1 VTVPVDRLSAVS
13 AGRHAIQ
20 TASRFNAK
28 GSGDGG
34 KEQHTYL
41 TARPPFRSIGGYL
54 PLLRE
59 RFGPS
64 SGDRL
69 TWGSAR
75 PSRSS
80 PAWCRSGPARRSPG
94 RPCWLRGRSGRPL
107 PVKRDNNPVQTAA
120 LKRLVEPFIDATF
133 SSMRLQL
140 LPASRRGVAL
150 TECSRP
156 DYANPCKHI
165 AGVYYR
171 LASQLDRDPFLLFEP
186 RGLSRE
192 QLRQAL
198 RATPLGKALAPL
210 AEEQSAPIQAAEW
223 DIDCRGPFQYRGSP
237 FGSFQTRVRPCG
249 ASTPGQLPD
258 IGHGFSSPR
267 LSRPTRIR

>member
-1 VTVPVDRLSAVS
+1 MTVPVDRLSAVF

-28 GSGDGG
+28 GSGHGG

-64 SGDRL
+64 SGDRP

-140 LPASRRGVAL
+140 LPASRRGFAL
-150 TECSRP
+150 TEGNAARQGPGVSGGRAIRAHSGGRVGHRLPRTVSVPWKPIRLVSDSRP
-156 DYANPCKHI
+156 P
-165 AGVYYR
+165 
-171 LASQLDRDPFLLFEP
+171 
-186 RGLSRE
+186 
-192 QLRQAL
+192 LRRFNTGPATGH
-198 RATPLGKALAPL
+198 RARIFVAP
-210 AEEQSAPIQAAEW
+210 A
-223 DIDCRGPFQYRGSP
+223 
-237 FGSFQTRVRPCG
+237 
-249 ASTPGQLPD
+249 
-258 IGHGFSSPR
+258 
-267 LSRPTRIR
+267 